1 MSKKK
6 NKFDLTHLVHD
17 GFVKEGDTFYFVSD
31 PKMTCVVKKMP
42 NHEYK
47 VACGKE
53 FLTIHAAAV
62 KFLGQ
67 EPPEHATRWL
77 RTQNGKTLYELW
89 QSTMEMEEAA

>member
-17 GFVKEGDTFYFVSD
+17 GYVKEGDTLYFVSD
-31 PKMTCVVKKMP
+31 SKMTCVVKKMP

-47 VACGKE
+47 VECAKE
-53 FLTIHAAAV
+53 VMTVHAVAV
-62 KFLGQ
+62 KWLGQ
-67 EPPEHATRWL
+67 EPPDHACRWM

-89 QSTMEMEEAA
+89 QSTMMEEAA